1 MNYDSQDVFQERMM
15 NEKRR
20 MEARLDGFMRT
31 HANRNNRI
39 EQPRVRTREG
49 RRVCD
54 ICGRVGHVRQ
64 NCYVRV
70 DQRNQYQNPRN
81 TQPRRQIGPRI
92 AALEADGTAEPVV
105 AQFNQPNHQ
114 QKKQEAQPE
123 GAYYARRSNPPIFA
137 STEIPRISTIQAVQ
151 PINYNEARARD
162 ILKTEFSEPA
172 PNSNRHCHSD
182 QTYSTFHPQQSQE
195 KATEPE
201 TYTETKPDSSE
212 KVIVMTTSRKE
223 NLQVKNATQTVATHS
238 DPAEEDQ
245 VRIISS
251 DERYTI
257 ADDSLQ
263 SAPDQEPTH
272 QRQELSSSNQE
283 TRVHSISNRN
293 TQGSAMHKKV
303 KPTQRSF
310 PPNTP
315 QRTAFVIGKI
325 NDCPT
330 KLLIDS

>member
-1 MNYDSQDVFQERMM
+1 M
-15 NEKRR
+15 NEIRR
-20 MEARLDGFMRT
+20 MQARIDGFMKAHT
-31 HANRNNRI
+31 NRNNRQ

-49 RRVCD
+49 RPVCD
-54 ICGRVGHVRQ
+54 ICGRVGDVRQ
-64 NCYVRV
+64 NCYARI

-81 TQPRRQIGPRI
+81 TQPHTRTGPRT
-92 AALEADGTAEPVV
+92 AALEADGTTELVV

-114 QKKQEAQPE
+114 QTEQEAQPE
-123 GAYYARRSNPPIFA
+123 GAYYARRSNPPIFW
-137 STEIPRISTIQAVQ
+137 STEVPRISTIQAVQ
-151 PINYNEARARD
+151 PINYNCQ
-162 ILKTEFSEPA
+162 P
-172 PNSNRHCHSD
+172 
-182 QTYSTFHPQQSQE
+182 
-195 KATEPE
+195 
-201 TYTETKPDSSE
+201 
-212 KVIVMTTSRKE
+212 
-223 NLQVKNATQTVATHS
+223 TQTVATHS

-251 DERYTI
+251 HERYTI

-293 TQGSAMHKKV
+293 TQGSAMHKKI

-330 KLLIDS
+330 KLLIASGAYLGDKLRICQGSPS